1 MALSINIEPHPTL
14 FIQFPE
20 DVLKGLPSAKSHIT
34 GMACRAKVF
43 RRASILGLESQEQIV
58 ELRSTLLST
67 ASARY
72 VTTASAY
79 AFAAAPPSLKGT
91 LLTGRPTLCAS
102 ANTSSRTS
110 PTRSLKVVNA
120 MS

>member
-1 MALSINIEPHPTL
+1 MTIETHSTL

-20 DVLKGLPSAKSHIT
+20 DALKGLPSAKSQII

-43 RRASILGLESQEQIV
+43 RRASIFGLESQEQIV

-72 VTTASAY
+72 VATASAY
-79 AFAAAPPSLKGT
+79 AFAAAPHSLKGT
-91 LLTGRPTLCAS
+91 LLTGRPPLCAS
-102 ANTSSRTS
+102 VNTSSRTS

>member
-1 MALSINIEPHPTL
+1 MTKETHSML

-20 DVLKGLPSAKSHIT
+20 EALKGLPSAKSHII
-34 GMACRAKVF
+34 GMAWRAKVF

-67 ASARY
+67 ASDRY
-72 VTTASAY
+72 VATASAY
-79 AFAAAPPSLKGT
+79 AFAAVPPSFKGT

-102 ANTSSRTS
+102 A
-110 PTRSLKVVNA
+110 
-120 MS
+120 